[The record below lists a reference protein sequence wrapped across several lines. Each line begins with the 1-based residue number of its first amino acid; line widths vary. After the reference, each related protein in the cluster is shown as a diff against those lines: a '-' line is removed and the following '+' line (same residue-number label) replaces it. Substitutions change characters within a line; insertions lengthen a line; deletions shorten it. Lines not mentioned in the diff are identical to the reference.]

1 MLLSNCRIA
10 YYHLAYDARTLD
22 VYQGLQPC
30 RSTTAGSTYCGL
42 NGILDCTSALRKH
55 KEREVEMPLLCFV
68 LKQLYTNV

>member
-1 MLLSNCRIA
+1 MLLSNCRYMTDIKG
-10 YYHLAYDARTLD
+10 DI
-22 VYQGLQPC
+22 YQGLQPC

-55 KEREVEMPLLCFV
+55 KEREVEIPLLCFV